1 MRVLLVEDDA
11 LLAEGLRE
19 VFAGIGFAI
28 DHLNNA
34 ESALNATALVHYD
47 LAVIDLGLPG
57 MDGFE
62 LVRRVRARGDKVPI
76 LILTARDALEDR
88 VRGLNHGADDYLV
101 KPFAMPE
108 LVARTQALIRRS
120 QSNAHSVISLG
131 PLTLDTGLHEAHLGA
146 VPLPLTGREWNVL
159 LGLML
164 ATPRV
169 LSKKKLTDSLSQWDK
184 EISANAVEIYV
195 SRLRTKLQGQGVL
208 IRTVRGIGYRLERD
222 DDHASH
228 AAAPESAA

>member
-11 LLAEGLRE
+11 LLADGLRE
-19 VFAGIGFAI
+19 VLVGIGFAI
-28 DHLNNA
+28 DYLSHA
-34 ESALNATALVHYD
+34 ESALNATALVAYD

-57 MDGFE
+57 MDGLT
-62 LVRRVRARGDKVPI
+62 LVRHLRTRGDKLPI

-108 LVARTQALIRRS
+108 LVARIQALIRRS
-120 QSNAHSVISLG
+120 QSSANSVISLG
-131 PLTLDTGLHEAHLGA
+131 PLTLDTGLHEAQLGGA
-146 VPLPLTGREWNVL
+146 ALPLTGREWNVL

-169 LSKKKLTDSLSQWDK
+169 LSKKKLADSLSQWDK

-195 SRLRTKLQGQGVL
+195 SRLRNKLQGHGVL
-208 IRTVRGIGYRLERD
+208 IRTVRGIGYRLEHED
-222 DDHASH
+222 DPAPP
-228 AAAPESAA
+228 AAT